1 MRIGMVTA
9 TYDPEV
15 VNGAVRM
22 VGLYQRHL
30 ELLGHEV
37 FIFTLGDESAQDE
50 AARIIRSPGLRLGD
64 YGYYLSIGYT
74 REAQALLAQMD
85 IVHCHHLLMSVEM
98 AHRYARCPIVYT
110 NHTRYD
116 LYTGTYLPLP
126 QPAADAIMRQVWPEF
141 TDLADMVIAPSES
154 VRQVMLD
161 FGVRAPTVVIENGI
175 DLEPFLR
182 PRRPRSKADY
192 GLPESAQLLVFVG
205 RLSSEKNPATLLQ
218 QFQIAHELRPELH
231 LALFGKG
238 PMEGELRQMAQ
249 ELGIDPWVHFRGV
262 VDYSEVGDWLAAAD
276 GFVTAS
282 TSEVHPLTIIEA
294 MAAGKPIA
302 AIASPGIVDTVES
315 GVTGFLTSEVDG
327 LDAAMVAL
335 AADPARARAMGA
347 AAREVSLRF
356 DIKRTVA
363 RTVDLYEELLATR
376 PDLRRERE
384 HGRWLRR
391 TEKWGGMLD
400 QLAQLIHPSERRDE
414 NIDAWPEPSA
424 QPEGALRDE

>member
-9 TYDPEV
+9 TYDPDV

-22 VGLYQRHL
+22 VGLYQQHL
-30 ELLGHEV
+30 EMLGHEV
-37 FIFTLGDESAQDE
+37 YIFTLGAESAQDE
-50 AARIIRSPGLRLGD
+50 AARIVRSPGLRLGD

-74 REAQALLAQMD
+74 REAQALLGQMD

-116 LYTGTYLPLP
+116 LYTGAYLPLP

-141 TDLADMVIAPSES
+141 TDLADVVIAPSES

-161 FGVRAPTVVIENGI
+161 FGVRAPTIVIENGI

-182 PRRPRSKADY
+182 PRRPRGKADY
-192 GLPESAQLLVFVG
+192 DLPESAQLLVFVG
-205 RLSSEKNPATLLQ
+205 RLSSEKNLATLLQ
-218 QFQIAHELRPELH
+218 QFKIAHELAPELR

-238 PMEGELRQMAQ
+238 PMEAELRRLAH
-249 ELGIDPWVHFRGV
+249 ELGIDPCIQFRGV
-262 VDYSEVGDWLAAAD
+262 VDYGEVGEWLAAAD
-276 GFVTAS
+276 AFVTAS
-282 TSEVHPLTIIEA
+282 TSEVHPLTVIEA
-294 MAAGKPIA
+294 MAAGLPIA
-302 AIASPGIVDTVES
+302 AVRSPGIVDTVES
-315 GVTGFLTSEVDG
+315 GATGFLASAPEG

-347 AAREVSLRF
+347 AAREVSRRF
-356 DIKRTVA
+356 DINRTVA
-363 RTVDLYEELLATR
+363 RTVELYEELLATR

-391 TEKWGGMLD
+391 TEKWGGLLD
-400 QLAQLIHPSERRDE
+400 QLAHLIRPTERLDE
-414 NIDAWPEPSA
+414 GDKLWPEPA
-424 QPEGALRDE
+424 AGQEGGLRNA